1 MSRPGSPVRL
11 QTGDME
17 GFGVQVQM
25 HGAEPVVTI
34 IGDSPKAKIIPG
46 QTNSHHCEDG
56 ELCVW
61 DFRNKQTLRLV
72 PVLGEFLTGA
82 HKLLTEV
89 CGARNVALE
98 AMPNTGD

>member
-1 MSRPGSPVRL
+1 
-11 QTGDME
+11 
-17 GFGVQVQM
+17 
-25 HGAEPVVTI
+25 
-34 IGDSPKAKIIPG
+34 
-46 QTNSHHCEDG
+46 
-56 ELCVW
+56 VW